1 MSVKINHIQNYP
13 IHTNNT
19 LAKQQSSF
27 KSLLENEL
35 TNSPK
40 LKISKHAQARLTER
54 EITLSDE
61 TWSQIEKKISEAR
74 RKGVQDSLVLVN
86 EAALIINAKNNTVI
100 TAMDRDEA
108 RTQIFTNITGAII
121 MD

>member
-1 MSVKINHIQNYP
+1 MNHIQNYP
-13 IHTNNT
+13 IHTNNI

-35 TNSPK
+35 TSSQK
-40 LKISKHAQARLTER
+40 LKISKHAQTRLTER

-74 RKGVQDSLVLVN
+74 KKGVQDSLVLVN

-108 RTQIFTNITGAII
+108 RTQMFTNISGAII

>member
-13 IHTNNT
+13 IHTNNI
-19 LAKQQSSF
+19 LAKQQSPF
-27 KSLLENEL
+27 KSLLETEL
-35 TNSPK
+35 TSQK
-40 LKISKHAQARLTER
+40 LKISKHAQTRLTER
-54 EITLSDE
+54 KITLSDE

-86 EAALIINAKNNTVI
+86 EAALIINDINNTVI

-108 RTQIFTNITGAII
+108 RSQMFTNISGAII